1 MSTSIAQ
8 AILEGANKLRKAGV
22 PDERREA
29 GSLLMYVLDRDRGYI
44 LTHAEDLLSDEQA
57 EKFVDSL
64 NERGRGKPLQYITGR
79 QEFFGLAFEVNS
91 DVLIP
96 RPETELL
103 VETALS
109 LVSQNEASLICDV
122 GTGSGCIVVTL
133 LNELPSASAVAL
145 DISAAALKVAE

>member
-29 GSLLMYVLDRDRGYI
+29 GSLLMDLLDRDRGYI
-44 LTHAEDLLSDEQA
+44 LTHAEDLLSDEQV
-57 EKFVDSL
+57 EKFVDAL

-79 QEFFGLAFEVNS
+79 QEFFGLEFEVNS

-96 RPETELL
+96 RPETALL
-103 VETALS
+103 VE
-109 LVSQNEASLICDV
+109 
-122 GTGSGCIVVTL
+122 
-133 LNELPSASAVAL
+133 
-145 DISAAALKVAE
+145 AAL